1 MAKKGK
7 NTYDMRHCSKKT
19 ARLMGSFSGNIS
31 TGHRGD
37 HLKQRGDNLMN
48 TWNRQGRL
56 FGLVASIILVVLL
69 SACGSS
75 GPTTTTTTTNGTTT
89 TTTQLKIM
97 VGGLSKQIYL
107 PNKLTQQLGY
117 FQQEGLDVTLIDEAS
132 GQSSENEVLAGQV
145 DAGSG
150 SYNHTI
156 ELQAAGKQMQAVV
169 LLNIAPGEAEIV
181 SAKAASQI
189 HSVADLKGKNLGV
202 TELGSGTQTLTTAL
216 LHSAGISKDQVHFVP
231 VGAGDTF
238 IAALQQGKIDAG
250 MTTEPTI
257 SRILSSGVGK
267 VLVDL
272 RSPQSTQTAL
282 GGPYPFICLF
292 MLNSYVNSH
301 KDVVQKLVNAYVKTL
316 KWMQSHTAAQIA
328 DMMPAD
334 YYAGNKAL
342 YVTALQNQMAI
353 FSPDGLMPAGAP
365 QSVLN
370 VENASNLIPQ
380 GKQIDLSLTYTN
392 EFASKAS

>member
-1 MAKKGK
+1 M
-7 NTYDMRHCSKKT
+7 N
-19 ARLMGSFSGNIS
+19 AR
-31 TGHRGD
+31 
-37 HLKQRGDNLMN
+37 K
-48 TWNRQGRL
+48 RQL
-56 FGLVASIILVVLL
+56 WMVAGIILVLIL

-75 GPTTTTTTTNGTTT
+75 TSGGSGSSSGSGKTA
-89 TTTQLKIM
+89 LKIM

-107 PNKLTQQLGY
+107 PNELTQRLGY
-117 FQQEGLDVTLIDEAS
+117 FSAQGLDVTLIDEAS

-145 DAGSG
+145 EAGSG

-156 ELQAAGKQMQAVV
+156 ELQAAGKNMEAVV
-169 LLNIAPGEAEIV
+169 LLNVAPGEAEIV
-181 SAKAASQI
+181 SVKAASQI
-189 HSVADLKGKNLGV
+189 HSVSDLKGKNLGV

-216 LHSAGISKDQVHFVP
+216 LHNAGITTDQVHFVP

-257 SRILSSGVGK
+257 SRIVSSGVGK

-272 RSPQSTQTAL
+272 RSPQSTQAAL

-292 MLNSYVNSH
+292 MNNSYVSSH
-301 KDVVQKLVNAYVKTL
+301 KDVVQKVVNAYVKTL
-316 KWMQSHTAAQIA
+316 KWMHTHTAAEIA
-328 DMMPAD
+328 DKMPAD
-334 YYAGNKAL
+334 YYAGDKAL

-353 FSPDGLMPAGAP
+353 FSPDGSMPTGAP

-370 VENASNLIPQ
+370 TEYQSNLV
-380 GKQIDLSLTYTN
+380 LR
-392 EFASKAS
+392 ASRSISIRPTPTSS

>member
-1 MAKKGK
+1 M
-7 NTYDMRHCSKKT
+7 
-19 ARLMGSFSGNIS
+19 
-31 TGHRGD
+31 
-37 HLKQRGDNLMN
+37 
-48 TWNRQGRL
+48 
-56 FGLVASIILVVLL
+56 VAGIILVLIL

-75 GPTTTTTTTNGTTT
+75 TSGGSGSSSGSGKTA
-89 TTTQLKIM
+89 LKIM

-107 PNKLTQQLGY
+107 PNELTQRLGY
-117 FQQEGLDVTLIDEAS
+117 FAAQGLDVTLIDEAS

-145 DAGSG
+145 EAGSG

-156 ELQAAGKQMQAVV
+156 ELQAAGKNMEAVV

-181 SAKAASQI
+181 SAKAASHI
-189 HSVADLKGKNLGV
+189 HSVSDLKGKYLGV

-216 LHSAGISKDQVHFVP
+216 LHNAGISPDQVHFVP

-272 RSPQSTQTAL
+272 RSPQSTQAAL

-292 MLNSYVNSH
+292 MNNSYVSSH
-301 KDVVQKLVNAYVKTL
+301 QDVVQKLVNAYVKTL
-316 KWMQSHTAAQIA
+316 KWMHTHTAEQIA
-328 DMMPAD
+328 DQMPAD

-365 QSVLN
+365 QSVLST
-370 VENASNLIPQ
+370 EYQSNLVP
-380 GKQIDLSLTYTN
+380 KSKPIDLTTTFTN
-392 EFASKAS
+392 AFASKATG

>member
-1 MAKKGK
+1 
-7 NTYDMRHCSKKT
+7 
-19 ARLMGSFSGNIS
+19 
-31 TGHRGD
+31 
-37 HLKQRGDNLMN
+37 MN
-48 TWNRQGRL
+48 SWNRQGRW
-56 FGLVASIILVVLL
+56 FALVTGIIFVLLL
-69 SACGSS
+69 SACGGSSYGSGSSS
-75 GPTTTTTTTNGTTT
+75 G
-89 TTTQLKIM
+89 TTQVKIM

-107 PNKLTQQLGY
+107 PNMLTKQLGY
-117 FQQEGLDVTLIDEAS
+117 FKQEGLDVTLIDEAS

-156 ELQAAGKQMQAVV
+156 ELQALGKQMEAVV
-169 LLNIAPGEAEIV
+169 LLNVAPGEAEIV

-189 HSVADLKGKNLGV
+189 HSVKDLKGKNLGV

-216 LHSAGISKDQVHFVP
+216 LHNAGITPDQVHFVP

-238 IAALQQGKIDAG
+238 IAALQQGRIDAG

-257 SRILSSGVGK
+257 SRILSTGAGK

-272 RSPQSTQTAL
+272 RTPQSTQAAL
-282 GGPYPFICLF
+282 GGPYPFISLF
-292 MLNSYVNSH
+292 MNNSYVNSH
-301 KDVVQKLVNAYVKTL
+301 TAVVQKQVNAYVKTL
-316 KWMQSHTAAQIA
+316 KWMHTHTAEQIA

-365 QSVLN
+365 QSVLST
-370 VENASNLIPQ
+370 EYQRHLIPQ
-380 GKQIDLSLTYTN
+380 GKQIDLSTTYTN
-392 EFASKAS
+392 TFVIKSSSA

>member
-1 MAKKGK
+1 M
-7 NTYDMRHCSKKT
+7 NSWSRRIS
-19 ARLMGSFSGNIS
+19 LVGSF
-31 TGHRGD
+31 
-37 HLKQRGDNLMN
+37 
-48 TWNRQGRL
+48 
-56 FGLVASIILVVLL
+56 ILVLIL

-75 GPTTTTTTTNGTTT
+75 SSGGSGSSSGGKTH
-89 TTTQLKIM
+89 LSIM

-107 PNKLTQQLGY
+107 PNMLTKQLGY
-117 FQQEGLDVTLIDEAS
+117 FDQQGLDVTLIDEAS

-156 ELQAAGKQMQAVV
+156 ELQAAGKQMEAVV
-169 LLNIAPGEAEIV
+169 LLNVAPGEAEIV

-189 HSVADLKGKNLGV
+189 HSVKDLKGRNLGV

-216 LHSAGISKDQVHFVP
+216 LHNAGIAANQVHFVP

-238 IAALQQGKIDAG
+238 IAALQQGRIDAG

-257 SRILSSGVGK
+257 SRILSTGVGK

-272 RSPQSTQTAL
+272 RSPQSTQAAL
-282 GGPYPFICLF
+282 GGPYPFISLF
-292 MLNSYVNSH
+292 MNNSYVNSH
-301 KDVVQKLVNAYVKTL
+301 KDTVQKLVNAYVMTL
-316 KWMQSHTAAQIA
+316 KWMHTHSAVEIA
-328 DMMPAD
+328 DKMPAD

-353 FSPDGLMPAGAP
+353 FSPDGLMPSGAP
-365 QSVLN
+365 QAVLN
-370 VENASNLIPQ
+370 TEYQSNLVPKD
-380 GKQIDLSLTYTN
+380 KQIDLSTTYTN
-392 EFASKAS
+392 DFASKVAS

>member
-1 MAKKGK
+1 M
-7 NTYDMRHCSKKT
+7 
-19 ARLMGSFSGNIS
+19 
-31 TGHRGD
+31 
-37 HLKQRGDNLMN
+37 
-48 TWNRQGRL
+48 
-56 FGLVASIILVVLL
+56 VAGIILVLIL

-75 GPTTTTTTTNGTTT
+75 TSGGGSSSSGSGKTA
-89 TTTQLKIM
+89 LKIM

-107 PNKLTQQLGY
+107 PNELTQRLGY
-117 FQQEGLDVTLIDEAS
+117 FAAQGLDVTLIDEAS

-145 DAGSG
+145 EAGSG

-156 ELQAAGKQMQAVV
+156 ELQAAGKNMEAVV

-181 SAKAASQI
+181 SAKAASHI
-189 HSVADLKGKNLGV
+189 HSVSDLKGKYLGV

-216 LHSAGISKDQVHFVP
+216 LHNAGITPEQVHFVP

-257 SRILSSGVGK
+257 SRVLSTGVGK

-272 RSPQSTQTAL
+272 RSPQSTQAAL

-292 MLNSYVNSH
+292 MNNSYVSSH
-301 KDVVQKLVNAYVKTL
+301 QDVVQKLVNAYVKTL
-316 KWMQSHTAAQIA
+316 RWMHTHTAEQIA
-328 DMMPAD
+328 DQMPAD

-365 QSVLN
+365 QSVLST
-370 VENASNLIPQ
+370 EYQSNLVPKS
-380 GKQIDLSLTYTN
+380 KQIDLTTTFTN
-392 EFASKAS
+392 AFASKATG

>member
-1 MAKKGK
+1 
-7 NTYDMRHCSKKT
+7 
-19 ARLMGSFSGNIS
+19 
-31 TGHRGD
+31 
-37 HLKQRGDNLMN
+37 MN
-48 TWNRQGRL
+48 TWSLQRRR
-56 FGLVASIILVVLL
+56 FGLVIGIIFVLLL
-69 SACGSS
+69 SACGGSS
-75 GPTTTTTTTNGTTT
+75 TGSTGSGNGSGGG
-89 TTTQLKIM
+89 TTQLKIM

-107 PNKLTQQLGY
+107 PNMLTQQLGY
-117 FQQEGLDVTLIDEAS
+117 FKQEGLDVTLIDEAS

-156 ELQAAGKQMQAVV
+156 ELQAAGKQMEAVV
-169 LLNIAPGEAEIV
+169 LMNVAPGEAEIV
-181 SAKAASQI
+181 SAKAAAQI
-189 HSVADLKGKNLGV
+189 HSVKDLKGKNMGV

-216 LHSAGISKDQVHFVP
+216 LHNAGISPDQVHFIP

-238 IAALQQGKIDAG
+238 IAALQQGRIDAG

-257 SRILSSGVGK
+257 SRILATGIGK

-272 RSPQSTQTAL
+272 RSPQSTQAAL

-292 MLNSYVNSH
+292 MNNSYVSSH

-316 KWMQSHTAAQIA
+316 KWMHTHTAAEIA
-328 DMMPAD
+328 DKMPAD
-334 YYAGNKAL
+334 YYAGDKAL

-353 FSPDGLMPAGAP
+353 FSPDGSMPTGAP

-370 VENASNLIPQ
+370 TEYQSNLVPQ

-392 EFASKAS
+392 EFVNNAS

>member
-1 MAKKGK
+1 M
-7 NTYDMRHCSKKT
+7 N
-19 ARLMGSFSGNIS
+19 AR
-31 TGHRGD
+31 
-37 HLKQRGDNLMN
+37 K
-48 TWNRQGRL
+48 RQL
-56 FGLVASIILVVLL
+56 WMVAGIILVLIL

-75 GPTTTTTTTNGTTT
+75 TSGGSGSSSGSGKTA
-89 TTTQLKIM
+89 LKIM

-107 PNKLTQQLGY
+107 PNELTQRLGY
-117 FQQEGLDVTLIDEAS
+117 FSAQGLDVTLIDEAS

-145 DAGSG
+145 EAGSG

-156 ELQAAGKQMQAVV
+156 ELQAAGKNMEAVV

-189 HSVADLKGKNLGV
+189 HSVSDLKGKNLGV

-216 LHSAGISKDQVHFVP
+216 LHKVGITADQVHFVP

-272 RSPQSTQTAL
+272 RSPQSTQAAL

-292 MLNSYVNSH
+292 MNNSYVSSH
-301 KDVVQKLVNAYVKTL
+301 QDVVQKLVNAYVKTL
-316 KWMQSHTAAQIA
+316 KWMHTHTAEQIA
-328 DMMPAD
+328 DQMPAD

-365 QSVLN
+365 QSVLST
-370 VENASNLIPQ
+370 EYQSNLVPKS
-380 GKQIDLSLTYTN
+380 KQIDLTTTFTN
-392 EFASKAS
+392 QFASKATG

>member
-1 MAKKGK
+1 
-7 NTYDMRHCSKKT
+7 
-19 ARLMGSFSGNIS
+19 
-31 TGHRGD
+31 
-37 HLKQRGDNLMN
+37 MN
-48 TWNRQGRL
+48 SWNRQGRR
-56 FGLVASIILVVLL
+56 FALVTGIIFVLLL

-75 GPTTTTTTTNGTTT
+75 GTTTTTVNGTTT

-117 FQQEGLDVTLIDEAS
+117 FQQEGLEVTLIDEAS
-132 GQSSENEVLAGQV
+132 GQSSETQVLTGQV

-156 ELQAAGKQMQAVV
+156 ELQAKGKQMESVV
-169 LLNIAPGEAEIV
+169 LLNVAPGEAEIV

-189 HSVADLKGKNLGV
+189 HSVKDLKGKNLGV

-216 LHSAGISKDQVHFVP
+216 LHNAGITPDQVHFVP

-257 SRILSSGVGK
+257 SRILATGAGK

-272 RSPQSTQTAL
+272 RTPQSTQTAL
-282 GGPYPFICLF
+282 GGSYPFICLF
-292 MLNSYVNSH
+292 MNNTYVNSH

-316 KWMQSHTAAQIA
+316 KWMQTHTAAEIA
-328 DMMPAD
+328 DKMPAD

-353 FSPDGLMPAGAP
+353 FSPDGSMPSGAP

-370 VENASNLIPQ
+370 VEQQSNLIPQ
-380 GKQIDLSLTYTN
+380 GQQIDLSLTYTN
-392 EFASKAS
+392 EFTSKAS

>member
-1 MAKKGK
+1 MNAS
-7 NTYDMRHCSKKT
+7 NR
-19 ARLMGSFSGNIS
+19 RLWI
-31 TGHRGD
+31 
-37 HLKQRGDNLMN
+37 
-48 TWNRQGRL
+48 
-56 FGLVASIILVVLL
+56 VAGIILVLIL

-75 GPTTTTTTTNGTTT
+75 TSGGGSSSSGSGKIA
-89 TTTQLKIM
+89 LKIM

-107 PNKLTQQLGY
+107 PNELTQRLGY
-117 FQQEGLDVTLIDEAS
+117 FAAQGLDVTLIDEAS

-156 ELQAAGKQMQAVV
+156 ELQAAGKNMEAVV
-169 LLNIAPGEAEIV
+169 LLNIAPGEAEIG

-189 HSVADLKGKNLGV
+189 HSVSDLKGKNLGL
-202 TELGSGTQTLTTAL
+202 TELGPGTQTLTTAL
-216 LHSAGISKDQVHFVP
+216 LHNAGITADQVHFIP

-272 RSPQSTQTAL
+272 RSPQSTQAAL

-316 KWMQSHTAAQIA
+316 KWMHTHSAAQIA

-353 FSPDGLMPAGAP
+353 FSPDGVMPAGAP
-365 QSVLN
+365 ESVLN
-370 VENASNLIPQ
+370 VENASKLIPT
-380 GKQIDLSLTYTN
+380 GSQINHSLTYTN
-392 EFASKAS
+392 EFVNSAS

>member
-1 MAKKGK
+1 
-7 NTYDMRHCSKKT
+7 
-19 ARLMGSFSGNIS
+19 
-31 TGHRGD
+31 
-37 HLKQRGDNLMN
+37 MN
-48 TWNRQGRL
+48 TRKRQIWI
-56 FGLVASIILVVLL
+56 VAGIILVLIL
-69 SACGSS
+69 SACGSTS
-75 GPTTTTTTTNGTTT
+75 GGGSSSSSGSGKTS
-89 TTTQLKIM
+89 LKIM

-107 PNKLTQQLGY
+107 PNELTQRLGY
-117 FQQEGLDVTLIDEAS
+117 FSAEGLDVTLIDEAS

-156 ELQAAGKQMQAVV
+156 ELQAAGKQMEAVV
-169 LLNIAPGEAEIV
+169 LLNVAPGEAEIV
-181 SAKAASQI
+181 SAKVASQI
-189 HSVADLKGKNLGV
+189 HSVSDLKGRNLGV

-216 LHSAGISKDQVHFVP
+216 LHKVGITADQVHFIP

-272 RSPQSTQTAL
+272 RSPQSTQAAL
-282 GGPYPFICLF
+282 GGSYPFICLF
-292 MLNSYVNSH
+292 MNNSYVSSH
-301 KDVVQKLVNAYVKTL
+301 KDTVQKLVNAYVKTL
-316 KWMQSHTAAQIA
+316 KWMHTHTAEQIA
-328 DMMPAD
+328 DQMPAD

-353 FSPDGLMPAGAP
+353 FSPDGLMPTGAP
-365 QSVLN
+365 ESVLN
-370 VENASNLIPQ
+370 TEYQSNLVPKS
-380 GKQIDLSLTYTN
+380 KQIDLTTTFTN